1 MKKRAIIPLGLPVL
15 TLAACQQAVDRPN
28 IIFFL
33 VDDFG
38 WMDTQVPFGPEQ
50 YPENGRHNTPNF
62 VQMAADGCILTNAYA
77 CPLSSPTRSS
87 ILTGVNSSHTHITNF
102 LGSVRGTETA
112 YPTPDSSTTV
122 GMTGGEVGMTEKQVG
137 MTEKPWFAGGCL
149 DTPEWAVNG
158 VNPAIPGSS
167 DNIEQSFYGT
177 VYPRLL
183 KDNGYFTVHV
193 GKAHWATAGTPGSSP
208 YNMGFV
214 VNVAGGVVEFS
225 KCGYRSED
233 NYGNIKDGR
242 GVPFTPH
249 NLMEYYG
256 TGTHLTEALTREAL
270 KALEYP
276 LQEKKPF
283 YLFLSQYAVHT
294 PIQDDPRFF
303 QKYLDAG
310 MDVGQARYASM
321 VEGVDV
327 SLGEIRA
334 FLKEKGIEK
343 NTVLIVMGDNGGNSE
358 NKSKGGE
365 PHTQNKPLR
374 EGKGSCYEG
383 GTRVPMLVCWPGKVA
398 PGTRINTPVI
408 CEDLFPTLL
417 HFGGVKDYRTVQ
429 EIDGQDLYRL
439 IVDGSRLAASQKF
452 GSLKEAY
459 EFVIPESVS
468 GIDPDRPIVFHYP
481 HQWKPY
487 VLDDIDYLSSIREGD
502 WKLVY
507 RMRTREL
514 ELYDLSE
521 DIGEQHDVADEHPEI
536 VSSLASELGSRLRA
550 AEAPMPTVR
559 GTGETVPYP
568 DRLQ

>member
-1 MKKRAIIPLGLPVL
+1 MDKKLIYKISLGMPL
-15 TLAACQQAVDRPN
+15 LALGACQKAEERPN

-38 WMDTQVPFGPEQ
+38 WTDTQVAFGPEA
-50 YPENGRHNTPNF
+50 YPENARHNTPNF
-62 VQMAADGCILTNAYA
+62 LQMAAEGTILTNAYA

-87 ILTGVNSSHTHITNF
+87 ILTGVNSARTHITNP
-102 LGSVRGTETA
+102 LGSLRGAETA
-112 YPTPDSSTTV
+112 YPTPDDS
-122 GMTGGEVGMTEKQVG
+122 
-137 MTEKPWFAGGCL
+137 PWATDPALAQGCL
-149 DTPEWAVNG
+149 DTPRWAVNG

-167 DNIEQSFYGT
+167 DNIEDCFYCT
-177 VYPRLL
+177 PYARLL
-183 KDNGYFTVHV
+183 KDSGYFTIHV
-193 GKAHWATAGTPGSSP
+193 GKAHWATAGTPGCSP
-208 YNMGFV
+208 CNMGFV
-214 VNVAGGVVEFS
+214 INVAGGVVEFS

-233 NYGNIKDGR
+233 NYGNKKDGR

-256 TGTHLTEALTREAL
+256 TGTHITQALTREAL

-294 PIQDDPRFF
+294 PIQDDPRFY

-310 MDVGQARYASM
+310 MDEGQARFASM

-358 NKSKGGE
+358 NKNKGGV
-365 PHTQNKPLR
+365 PHSQNKPLR
-374 EGKGSCYEG
+374 EGKASCYEG

-398 PGTRINTPVI
+398 AGTRINTPVI

-417 HFGGVKDYRTVQ
+417 HFGGVRNWKAVQ

-439 IVDGSRLAASQKF
+439 IVDGSQYVARQHFASQ
-452 GSLKEAY
+452 KEAY
-459 EFVIPESVS
+459 EFIIPENVS
-468 GIDPDRPIVFHYP
+468 GIDPGRDIVSHYP

-487 VLDDIDYLSSIREGD
+487 VLDDIDYLSSIRRGD

-507 RMRTREL
+507 RMRTRTL
-514 ELYDLSE
+514 ELYNLAE
-521 DIGEQHDVADEHPEI
+521 DIGEQNDLAAAHPEKLRE
-536 VSSLASELGSRLRA
+536 LACALGDHLRKA
-550 AEAPMPTVR
+550 GACMPLVR
-559 GTGETVPYP
+559 STGESVPLP
-568 DRLQ
+568 DEVL

>member
-1 MKKRAIIPLGLPVL
+1 MHKHSIAKLSIGLP
-15 TLAACQQAVDRPN
+15 LAALSACQKADERPN

-38 WMDTQVPFGPEQ
+38 WMDTQVPFGPEV
-50 YPENGRHNTPNF
+50 YPENGRHHTPNF
-62 VQMAADGCILTNAYA
+62 LQMAAEGAILTNAYA
-77 CPLSSPTRSS
+77 CPLSSPTRTS
-87 ILTGVNSSHTHITNF
+87 ILTGVSSARTGVTNP
-102 LGSVRGTETA
+102 LGSLRGAETA
-112 YPTPDSSTTV
+112 YPTPADSPWATV
-122 GMTGGEVGMTEKQVG
+122 DSL
-137 MTEKPWFAGGCL
+137 ASGCL
-149 DTPEWAVNG
+149 DSPRWSVNG
-158 VNPAIPGSS
+158 VNPAIPGSQ
-167 DNIEQSFYGT
+167 DDIEDSFYGT
-177 VYPRLL
+177 VYPKLL
-183 KDNGYFTVHV
+183 KDSGYFTIHV
-193 GKAHWATAGTPGSSP
+193 GKAHWATAGTPGCSP

-233 NYGNIKDGR
+233 NYGNKKDGR

-256 TGTHLTEALTREAL
+256 TGTHMTQALTREAL
-270 KALEYP
+270 KSLEFP

-294 PIQDDPRFF
+294 PIQDDPRFY

-310 MDVGQARYASM
+310 MDEGQARFASM

-334 FLKEKGIEK
+334 FLKERGIEK

-358 NKSKGGE
+358 NKNKGGI

-374 EGKGSCYEG
+374 EGKASCYEG

-398 PGTRINTPVI
+398 PGTRLNTPVV

-417 HFGGVKDYRTVQ
+417 HLGGISGYKTVQ
-429 EIDGQDLYRL
+429 EIDGQDLYDL
-439 IVDGSRLAASQKF
+439 LTKGSRLASEQHFASH
-452 GSLKEAY
+452 KEAY
-459 EFVIPESVS
+459 EFEIPQSVS
-468 GIDPDRPIVFHYP
+468 GIDPQRFIVSHYP

-487 VLDDIDYLSSIREGD
+487 VLDDIDYLSSIRKGE

-507 RMRTREL
+507 RMRTRAL
-514 ELYDLSE
+514 ELYNLSE
-521 DIGEQHDVADEHPEI
+521 DLGEQHDVASSHPEI
-536 VSSLASELGSRLRA
+536 VRELACALSERLRKWDA
-550 AEAPMPTVR
+550 GMPLVR
-559 GTGETVPYP
+559 STGVPVEMP
-568 DRLQ
+568 DELL

>member
-1 MKKRAIIPLGLPVL
+1 M
-15 TLAACQQAVDRPN
+15 
-28 IIFFL
+28 
-33 VDDFG
+33 
-38 WMDTQVPFGPEQ
+38 
-50 YPENGRHNTPNF
+50 
-62 VQMAADGCILTNAYA
+62 
-77 CPLSSPTRSS
+77 
-87 ILTGVNSSHTHITNF
+87 
-102 LGSVRGTETA
+102 
-112 YPTPDSSTTV
+112 
-122 GMTGGEVGMTEKQVG
+122 
-137 MTEKPWFAGGCL
+137 
-149 DTPEWAVNG
+149 
-158 VNPAIPGSS
+158 NPAGPGTA
-167 DNIEQSFYGT
+167 DDIERSFYGT
-177 VYPRLL
+177 VYPQLL
-183 KDNGYFTVHV
+183 KDSGYFTIHI
-193 GKAHWATAGTPGSSP
+193 GKAHWATAGTPGCSP

-233 NYGNIKDGR
+233 NYGNKKDGR

-256 TGTHLTEALTREAL
+256 TGTHMTQALTREAL

-276 LQEKKPF
+276 LQHKTPF

-310 MDVGQARYASM
+310 MDVGQARFASM

-334 FLKEKGIEK
+334 FLKERGIEK

-358 NKSKGGE
+358 NKNKGGE

-374 EGKGSCYEG
+374 EGKASCYEG

-417 HFGGVKDYRTVQ
+417 HFGGVTQYRTVQ
-429 EIDGQDLYRL
+429 EVDGQDLYRL
-439 IVDGSRLAASQKF
+439 IVDGSRLAASKHF
-452 GSLKEAY
+452 GSIKDAY

-468 GIDPDRPIVFHYP
+468 GIDPDRAIVSHYP

-487 VLDDIDYLSSIREGD
+487 VLDDIDYLSSIRKGD
-502 WKLVY
+502 WKMVY

-514 ELYDLSE
+514 ELYNLRE
-521 DIGEQHDVADEHPEI
+521 DIGEQHDVAALHPD
-536 VSSLASELGSRLRA
+536 VAARLATELGTRLRNA
-550 AEAPMPTVR
+550 GALMPIVR
-559 GTGETVPYP
+559 ATGDTVPFP
-568 DRLQ
+568 DELHETNGRIY

>member
-1 MKKRAIIPLGLPVL
+1 MHSALKVSLGLPL
-15 TLAACQQAVDRPN
+15 IALSACQKSDDRPN

-33 VDDFG
+33 ADDFG
-38 WMDTQVPFGPEQ
+38 WTDTQVAFGPEV
-50 YPENGRHNTPNF
+50 YPQNLRHNTPNF
-62 VQMAADGCILTNAYA
+62 LQMASEGTILTNAYA

-87 ILTGVNSSHTHITNF
+87 ILTGVNSARTHITNP
-102 LGSVRGTETA
+102 LASLRGAESA
-112 YPTPDSSTTV
+112 YPTPCDS
-122 GMTGGEVGMTEKQVG
+122 
-137 MTEKPWFAGGCL
+137 PWATDPALAQGCL
-149 DTPEWAVNG
+149 DTPRWAVNG
-158 VNPAIPGSS
+158 VNPAFDGSS
-167 DNIEQSFYGT
+167 DNIEDSFYGT

-183 KDNGYFTVHV
+183 KESGYFTIHV
-193 GKAHWATAGTPGSSP
+193 GKAHWATAGTPGCSP

-233 NYGNIKDGR
+233 NYGNKKEGR
-242 GVPFTPH
+242 AVPFTPH

-256 TGTHLTEALTREAL
+256 TGTHMTQALTREAL

-294 PIQDDPRFF
+294 PIQDDPRFY

-310 MDVGQARYASM
+310 MDEGQARFASM

-334 FLKEKGIEK
+334 FLKERGIEK
-343 NTVLIVMGDNGGNSE
+343 NTILIVMGDNGGNSE
-358 NKSKGGE
+358 NKNKGGV

-374 EGKGSCYEG
+374 EGKASCYEG
-383 GTRVPMLVCWPGKVA
+383 GIRVPMLICWPGKIA

-417 HFGGVKDYRTVQ
+417 HFGGIENYTTVQ
-429 EIDGQDLYRL
+429 EVDGQDLYNL
-439 IVDGSRLAASQKF
+439 ILKGSRLAARQNFGSQK
-452 GSLKEAY
+452 EAFS
-459 EFVIPESVS
+459 FVVPESLS
-468 GIDPDRPIVFHYP
+468 GIDPDRELVFHYP

-487 VLDDIDYLSSIREGD
+487 VLDDIDYLSAIRRGK

-507 RMRTREL
+507 RMRTRTL
-514 ELYDLSE
+514 ELYDLAA
-521 DIGEQHDVADEHPEI
+521 DIGERHNLAGDHPDVVKE
-536 VSSLASELGSRLRA
+536 LAGALSERLRKA
-550 AEAPMPTVR
+550 DACMPVVRSTGLPVPMPD
-559 GTGETVPYP
+559 EIF
-568 DRLQ
+568 

>member
-1 MKKRAIIPLGLPVL
+1 MNKKTLLALSVVPIIG
-15 TLAACQQAVDRPN
+15 ASGCGKADQRPT

-38 WMDTQVPFGPEQ
+38 WTDTQVAFGPEV
-50 YPENGRHNTPNF
+50 YPQNDRHNTPNF
-62 VQMAADGCILTNAYA
+62 VQMAGEGAIFTNAYA
-77 CPLSSPTRSS
+77 CPLSSPTRTS
-87 ILTGVNSSHTHITNF
+87 ILTGVNSAHTHVTNY
-102 LGSVRGTETA
+102 LGSLRGSETS
-112 YPTPDSSTTV
+112 YPTPD
-122 GMTGGEVGMTEKQVG
+122 GFEPADGI
-137 MTEKPWFAGGCL
+137 L
-149 DTPEWAVNG
+149 DAPLWAVNG
-158 VNPAIPGSS
+158 VNPATPGSA
-167 DNIEQSFYGT
+167 DNIEDSFYGT

-183 KDNGYFTVHV
+183 KDSGYFTIHV
-193 GKAHWATAGTPGSSP
+193 GKAHWATAGTPGCSP

-256 TGTHLTEALTREAL
+256 TGTHLTQALTREAL
-270 KALEYP
+270 KTLEFP

-294 PIQDDPRFF
+294 PIQDDPRFY

-310 MDVGQARYASM
+310 MDEGQARFASM

-358 NKSKGGE
+358 NKNKGGV
-365 PHTQNKPLR
+365 PHTQNKHLR

-383 GTRVPMLVCWPGKVA
+383 GTRVPLLVCWPGKVA
-398 PGTRINTPVI
+398 PGTMLNTPVV

-417 HFGGVKDYRTVQ
+417 HLGGVTDYDTVQ
-429 EIDGQDLYRL
+429 EIDGQDLYKL
-439 IVDGSRLAASQKF
+439 LTDGSRLAARQSF
-452 GSLKEAY
+452 ADRREAY
-459 EFVIPESVS
+459 RFVIPQSVS
-468 GIDPDRPIVFHYP
+468 GIDPERYIVFHYP

-487 VLDDIDYLSSIREGD
+487 TLDDIDYLSSIRSGE

-514 ELYDLSE
+514 ELYNLYEDL
-521 DIGEQHDVADEHPEI
+521 GEQHDLAGEHPN
-536 VSSLASELGSRLRA
+536 VVRTLAAALSERLREWNA
-550 AEAPMPTVR
+550 GMPLVSDS
-559 GTGETVPYP
+559 GVPVEWP
-568 DRLQ
+568 DQINNEE